1 MKNGSEEMRRKQSKC
16 FVVSMLCEGRKGG
29 VISVYA
35 NQSNIIDINAF
46 YFNGYFGNRI
56 LE

>member
-35 NQSNIIDINAF
+35 NKSNIIDINAF